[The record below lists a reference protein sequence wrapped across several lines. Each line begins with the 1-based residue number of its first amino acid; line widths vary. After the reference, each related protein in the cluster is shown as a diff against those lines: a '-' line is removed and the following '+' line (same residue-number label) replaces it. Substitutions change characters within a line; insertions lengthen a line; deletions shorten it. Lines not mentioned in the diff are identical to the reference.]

1 MKHSLHVF
9 VAEMSLS
16 EDFSKS
22 KLEIEREVNISD
34 KDASKPLLLRL
45 VEQVKFG
52 APPISNQS
60 VST

>member
-1 MKHSLHVF
+1 MGQLKRSLV
-9 VAEMSLS
+9 MSIQLLS
-16 EDFSKS
+16 KPQ
-22 KLEIEREVNISD
+22 KEIEREVNISD